1 MCTQDLVN
9 TDLFSFRWHAGKSG
23 CGQYTHR
30 RIERECAWFG
40 SWCPSDMRTST
51 CFLGRL
57 MCNVICCIL
66 SLHAVLGSTWE
77 RRSPSCSV
85 LQSVTLLVDS
95 HSCCC
100 SCILHCHRC
109 DSKALMTSQR
119 PTRSLVIGKA
129 FHYVDFVAMLVHGPL
144 SLCFTNAM
152 ALLSPFLVSV
162 QCSGKRFYV

>member
-1 MCTQDLVN
+1 MGCRFPMQYVMRIRLSSSDALLSHLLQVCLAGGQLIGYWLCARDVLELCCLVSSLVQVMCTQDLVN
-9 TDLFSFRWHAGKSG
+9 TDLFSFRWYAGKRGS
-23 CGQYTHR
+23 GQYTHR

-100 SCILHCHRC
+100 SCILHCLRC
-109 DSKALMTSQR
+109 DS
-119 PTRSLVIGKA
+119 
-129 FHYVDFVAMLVHGPL
+129 
-144 SLCFTNAM
+144 
-152 ALLSPFLVSV
+152 
-162 QCSGKRFYV
+162 